1 MRGRRGLTLIEV
13 VVALSIGSLVI
24 FAVLGVLGTARRS
37 QLAGEERT
45 DLFQSVRVTLNQL
58 ERDLSV
64 AAYVEDDWQFEF
76 IATDEVVNGIPMDT
90 LEFATASGD
99 PLGSVLPTGDLVR
112 VNYYIDVDPDTL
124 HAGLV
129 RSSLSIPL
137 LEEMPPE
144 QLELATRR
152 YCPWATGLDLWF
164 YDMEVQ
170 DWTDTWEERTEP
182 PPAVRLVL
190 YTFMVDPEAG
200 ELVEELTI
208 DDVTSF
214 STVVYLKLADKPL
227 GTGQVREGETQAQP
241 GMAGEPEGE
250 EPGPGE
256 GMGEPDMGGIGDIGD
271 LGNLPGMPGAGG
283 GAR

>member
-13 VVALSIGSLVI
+13 VVALSIGSMVI

-37 QLAGEERT
+37 QVAGEERS

-58 ERDLSV
+58 QRDLSV

-90 LEFATASGD
+90 LEFASASGD

-112 VNYYIDVDPDTL
+112 VNYYIDIDPDTL
-124 HAGLV
+124 HMGLV
-129 RSSLSIPL
+129 RSSLSLPL
-137 LEEMPPE
+137 LEEISPE

-152 YCPWATGLDLWF
+152 YCPWAAGLDLWF
-164 YDMEVQ
+164 YDTEAQ

-190 YTFMVDPEAG
+190 YTFMIDPEA
-200 ELVEELTI
+200 EDLEEEPTI
-208 DDVTSF
+208 EDVTSF
-214 STVVYLKLADKPL
+214 STVVYLKLADKVL

-241 GMAGEPEGE
+241 GTPGGPEGE
-250 EPGPGE
+250 EPDPGE
-256 GMGEPDMGGIGDIGD
+256 GMGEPGMGDMGGLLDGSG
-271 LGNLPGMPGAGG
+271 LTGG
-283 GAR
+283 GTP